1 MRNFRKF
8 IPMLL
13 AALLLA
19 APVAQAKVLKP
30 FILGHTPATTNM
42 ATAVKSVKAALGR
55 HGFKV
60 VGSYSPF
67 SGATVIATSHPALTE
82 AAAKVKNGG
91 FGVAQRVSVTKIKG
105 KLQLGYVNPEYLGT
119 AYGMGKLEPVSTA
132 LKKALGAV
140 QEYGSRGV
148 NENDLKPGKYHY
160 AMFMPYFEDVTL
172 LNKFKSYGEAV
183 KEIEANLAKGA
194 GGTKKVYRIDI
205 PGKEI
210 SVFGVAIPVGDDA
223 AYNKAVEE
231 AKKNFTEA
239 TASNA
244 VDTDKAILNIID
256 FGPIRST
263 AYLPYELM
271 VQGKNVIAL
280 AGRYRIAVHF
290 PDTKMVGKHG
300 FTKIMSAPGGIKD
313 ALEAVA
319 GGD

>member
-1 MRNFRKF
+1 MRKI
-8 IPMLL
+8 IPMML
-13 AALLLA
+13 AGLLLA
-19 APVAQAKVLKP
+19 TPVAQAKVLKP
-30 FILGHTPATTNM
+30 FILGHTPASKDM
-42 ATAVKSVKAALGR
+42 AVAAKSVKASLAKN
-55 HGFKV
+55 GFKI

-67 SGATVIATSHPALTE
+67 ADATVIVASHPALT
-82 AAAKVKNGG
+82 AAAVKAKNGG
-91 FGVAQRVSVTKIKG
+91 FGVAQRVSLTKIKG

-119 AYGMGKLEPVSTA
+119 AYGLGKLEPVSSA

-140 QEYGSRGV
+140 KEYGSKGV

-172 LNKFKSYGEAV
+172 LNKFKTYAEAV
-183 KEIEANLAKGA
+183 KEVEANLAKGA

-231 AKKNFTEA
+231 AKKNFSEPTA
-239 TASNA
+239 TNA
-244 VDTDKAILNIID
+244 VDTDKAILDIID
-256 FGPIRST
+256 FAPIRST

-271 VQGKNVIAL
+271 IQGKQVIAL

-290 PDTKMVGKHG
+290 PDTKMVGAHG

-319 GGD
+319 GSD

>member
-1 MRNFRKF
+1 
-8 IPMLL
+8 MLKIRSMMLMAL
-13 AALLLA
+13 AGFLLA

-30 FILGHTPATTNM
+30 FILGHTPASKDM
-42 ATAVKSVKAALGR
+42 AVAVKSVKAALTKN
-55 HGFKV
+55 GFKV

-67 SGATVIATSHPALTE
+67 SGATVIATSHPALTS
-82 AAAKVKNGG
+82 AAAKAKNGG
-91 FGVAQRVSVTKIKG
+91 FGVAQRVSVTEVKG

-119 AYGMGKLEPVSTA
+119 AYGMGKLEVVSAA

-140 QEYGSRGV
+140 KEYGSKGV

-183 KEIEANLAKGA
+183 KEVEANLAKGA

-231 AKKNFTEA
+231 AKKNFTEPTA
-239 TASNA
+239 TNA
-244 VDTDKAILNIID
+244 VDTDKAILDIID
-256 FGPIRST
+256 YTDIRST